1 MVSSFVSITKK
12 KEEFKMKEKIESTRN
27 WFKENKWK
35 LIVAGALVGG
45 AVVWY
50 KKLPPHVEVD
60 GLFKDTD
67 ILEYSVL
74 HNAERTE
81 AMLCVETKGKR
92 LGKIF
97 LKGPEACISL
107 GKEDAIQFADELYNA
122 VGHVPGVIEVDKF

>member
-1 MVSSFVSITKK
+1 MVSSFVSITK

-81 AMLCVETKGKR
+81 AMLCV
-92 LGKIF
+92 
-97 LKGPEACISL
+97 
-107 GKEDAIQFADELYNA
+107 
-122 VGHVPGVIEVDKF
+122 